1 MAIFK
6 NAQWIVEA
14 DGMGP
19 VETLPPYDIA
29 IERVFELTDRSGQT
43 FYDWPVHMAEK
54 TWVDAGLFNEA
65 FDRAIRHYSK
75 VSGEP
80 IDEAR
85 LKASYEM
92 SHRVAARGD

>member
-1 MAIFK
+1 MSIFE
-6 NAQWIVEA
+6 NAQWIVEE

-29 IERVFELTDRSGQT
+29 IERVFEITKRGDKT

-54 TWVDAGLFNEA
+54 TWVEAPLFNAA

-75 VSGEP
+75 ASGQP
-80 IDEAR
+80 IDESMLR
-85 LKASYEM
+85 ASYEEALRIGM
-92 SHRVAARGD
+92 RGF